1 MATEAP
7 NNLLSTQTLRMIDLL
22 CEGPISGFVI
32 KSGQYGNDPLCSTYY
47 DDVPVRNPDGSYN
60 FNVSGQGFA
69 FNYALGTVSQ
79 TGIPGFQKIENYIP
93 LSANT
98 RMANPPYGGG
108 PYKDVVTSFS
118 TRTFPDADSVKI
130 TVRVPALLSQDDQG
144 NTNPYRI
151 TWAADVSVNDGPF
164 EPVVLDL
171 IAGKCTQ
178 PYLKTVTFTLPK
190 PGGSPFYQ
198 WKVRVRRVSQNILQL
213 RTQNEIYVDSIS
225 VISTTN
231 FAYPNS
237 ALVTTEISAEQF
249 GNIPTR
255 SYEIAGTLVKVPNG
269 YTPTQYPTTGGI
281 IPASYP
287 AVWDGTFQDNVWTDN
302 PAWIFYD
309 LMTNPVRG
317 LGDYISPEYLDKWTL
332 YDIAKYCDIPV
343 DNGNGGYEP
352 QFTCNVQIQQ
362 PEEAYTTL
370 LNLASTFRGMLY
382 YANGAIHAVQTKET
396 PPVFS
401 FTNANVV
408 NGVFNYADS
417 ARNTRATVATV
428 KWIDPDNLYRET
440 IEYVEDI
447 EGILKYGY
455 NEKQMTA
462 FACTSRGQAYRFG
475 LWTLETERLQTETVT
490 FQTDLEG
497 VYLRPGDNFAI
508 YDNFRNNR
516 SQGGRILSFQAGRSV
531 VTIDRPVEIQS
542 GPVYTLTALIP
553 SLALMGTGDVT
564 DSSQIDL
571 IRNSQIETYQVIT
584 SPTSSTSTL
593 TIQGQFGTGLFVGSP
608 FILSVSGSTG
618 IFDQASF
625 YSCLATAEIEP
636 GKIEILGL
644 KASSGVSFRVLT
656 GTPVID
662 YNYPAYDWPP
672 NAGDGS
678 AIAAP
683 SNLFITGITGLLSN
697 NSIYTDLKLTWTD
710 ATTQNLGQYVISGKA
725 FDESYEKYTTK
736 NNGTIGWTYER
747 AKTGLYSFRLAA
759 QSIGGVYS
767 SFVEKTYLVQKLNP
781 FTNMNVLSGVEIYQD
796 YDPLYK
802 NNQNK
807 YTGYIGTTPTFR
819 WNITGTADGG
829 QLPQMQFVSGYRFSI
844 RDFADSTNYI
854 TPVEIVGAENNTYQL
869 PTGTIYGFVG
879 GAKRG
884 FKVKVDVKD
893 NDGNYFVGSQL
904 NVNNP
909 PMKAPFSSAFV
920 GYSQGLSYNVTPSVQ
935 YDTSGIYLWV
945 DTSSSYSPTYSN
957 YDYQSSNLAGVA
969 NIAPATGSYY
979 SWFAL
984 SDTFGPLDNQIYG
997 PISGNASQMFGELF
1011 TDIAAE
1017 INNAFSYLTGE
1028 ITNLQQI
1035 ITGISGNIY
1044 TLVQGLSGSFTGQIS
1059 GAVSQALS
1067 VQLQQVFASS
1077 GFATSQQVNAVA
1089 ASVNTVSGQVS
1100 ATGATLLT
1108 VIAATG
1114 GANVR
1119 YTVDI
1124 AAATTGQNA
1133 AVQIAARAFVTGS
1146 VNGQGGAALAAWGF
1160 KLNTNGKAASLQAT
1174 STDYAGVFNSDLIL
1188 GNMNIKSDTF
1198 TAGSAG
1204 WQISYDGSA
1213 EFNNAVVRGSFTGG
1227 VPGAQVSINGAG
1239 IKIGNL
1245 SSSRLEIGTSS
1256 SPGTVRVLNPSST
1269 QVATLGYVNTP
1280 GLYMGSLSLYNNAGT
1295 LNGVNLNGDGTCTIL
1310 NDLYIGN
1317 TARNR
1322 WLYLDNDGAQL
1333 VIGNADT
1340 VNLYRGAANQ
1350 LKTDDDLYVV
1360 GDVDANAFNTTSSRR
1375 FKENIRP
1382 LNNVMD
1388 LVHKLNGVQ
1397 FDWNTKNVKDDI
1409 GLIAED
1415 VYEVIPTIV
1424 GKDSNNQ
1431 INGLEYGKLSALAI
1445 EAIKNLD
1452 KRVKELEENLDA
1464 DTN

>member
-22 CEGPISGFVI
+22 CEGPISGFIV

-47 DDVPVRNPDGSYN
+47 DDVPVRNTDGSYN

-69 FNYALGTVSQ
+69 FNYALGTVAQ

-130 TVRVPALLSQDDQG
+130 TVRIPTLLSQDNEG

-151 TWAADVSVNDGPF
+151 TWAADVSVNNGPF
-164 EPVVLDL
+164 QPIVLDL

-178 PYLKTVTFTLPK
+178 PYLKTVTFALPK
-190 PGGSPFYQ
+190 PGGAPFYE

-213 RTQNEIYVDSIS
+213 RTHNEIYVDSIS
-225 VISTTN
+225 VVSTTN

-237 ALVTTEISAEQF
+237 ALVATEISADQF

-255 SYEIAGTLVKVPNG
+255 SYEVAGTLVKVPNG

-281 IPASYP
+281 VPASYP
-287 AVWDGTFQDNVWTDN
+287 AVWDGTFQDNIWTDN

-309 LMTNPVRG
+309 LITNPVRG
-317 LGDYISPEYLDKWTL
+317 LGDYITSEYVDKWTL

-343 DNGNGGYEP
+343 DNGNGSYEP
-352 QFTCNVQIQQ
+352 QFTCNAQIQQ
-362 PEEAYTTL
+362 PEEAYTIL

-382 YANGAIHAVQTKET
+382 YANGTIHAVQTKDT

-408 NGVFNYADS
+408 NGVFTYADS

-462 FACTSRGQAYRFG
+462 FACTSRGQAYRLG

-516 SQGGRILSFQAGRSV
+516 SQGGRILSFQTGRSV

-564 DSSQIDL
+564 NSSQIDL

-593 TIQGQFGTGLFVGSP
+593 TIQGQFGTGLFIGSP

-625 YSCLATAEIEP
+625 YTCLATAEVEQ
-636 GKIEILGL
+636 GKVEILGL

-662 YNYPAYDWPP
+662 YNYPPYDWPP

-725 FDESYEKYTTK
+725 FDESYETYTTK

-767 SFVEKTYLVQKLNP
+767 PFVEKTYLVQTLNP

-844 RDFADSTNYI
+844 RDFGDSTNYI
-854 TPVEIVGAENNTYQL
+854 TPVEIVGPENNTYQL
-869 PTGTIYGFVG
+869 PVGTIYGFAG

-884 FKVKVDVKD
+884 FKVKVDIKD

-909 PMKAPFSSAFV
+909 PMKPPFSSGFV
-920 GYSQGLSYNVTPSVQ
+920 GYSEGLSYNVTPSVQ

-945 DTSSSYSPTYSN
+945 DTSPSYSPTYLN
-957 YDYQSSNLAGVA
+957 YDFQSSNLAGLA
-969 NIAPATGSYY
+969 NITPATGGYY

-984 SDTFGPLDNQIYG
+984 GDTFGSLDNPIYG
-997 PISGNASQMFGELF
+997 PISGNANQMFGELF
-1011 TDIAAE
+1011 VDVAAE
-1017 INNAFSYLTGE
+1017 INNAFSYLSGE
-1028 ITNLQQI
+1028 ITDLQQI
-1035 ITGISGNIY
+1035 ITGVSGNLY

-1089 ASVNTVSGQVS
+1089 ASINNSVT

-1160 KLNTNGKAASLQAT
+1160 KLNTNGKAASLLAT
-1174 STDYAGVFNSDLIL
+1174 STDFAGVFNSDLIL
-1188 GNMNIKSDTF
+1188 GNMNIKSDTY
-1198 TAGSAG
+1198 TPGNAG

-1213 EFNNAVVRGSFTGG
+1213 EFNNAVVRGLFTGG
-1227 VPGAQVSINGAG
+1227 SAGNQVAINTSGVQIGDLVGARLQIGSNNSSIRGQIFQYSVGNILTSSLGSSQYPGSIWAGTWSLYEPIAGTPINRIDASAYNGGLISMPAGSILSNNLTAYGTLTASSTANLYTANITSQLNIIGSNKVHFSAAGTNVSYIAESYGINLWGDDTHP
-1239 IKIGNL
+1239 IKIRGAALLRGGGTAGATYSAGN
-1245 SSSRLEIGTSS
+1245 IYGFGIVFKTSDANS
-1256 SPGTVRVLNPSST
+1256 
-1269 QVATLGYVNTP
+1269 
-1280 GLYMGSLSLYNNAGT
+1280 NAFE
-1295 LNGVNLNGDGTCTIL
+1295 
-1310 NDLYIGN
+1310 
-1317 TARNR
+1317 
-1322 WLYLDNDGAQL
+1322 
-1333 VIGNADT
+1333 ADT
-1340 VNLYRGAANQ
+1340 VAGA
-1350 LKTDDDLYVV
+1350 D
-1360 GDVDANAFNTTSSRR
+1360 SSFSSYLR
-1375 FKENIRP
+1375 FKGP
-1382 LNNVMD
+1382 
-1388 LVHKLNGVQ
+1388 GGA
-1397 FDWNTKNVKDDI
+1397 T
-1409 GLIAED
+1409 
-1415 VYEVIPTIV
+1415 VYVPYRTT
-1424 GKDSNNQ
+1424 
-1431 INGLEYGKLSALAI
+1431 AP
-1445 EAIKNLD
+1445 
-1452 KRVKELEENLDA
+1452 
-1464 DTN
+1464 